1 MESLQYKLN
10 KICRGIWEAS
20 KTQMHLS
27 MRHFDN
33 AIYAFDLMRNDTTAF
48 YGTDGDKIFYNEKY
62 VIQTYEKDKIFINR
76 AYMHMLMHCL
86 FGHLF
91 HRDSRLYDYW
101 NLSCDIVVESI
112 LDDWKKEI
120 IYLPVSSKRTQIYEW
135 LKGKMK
141 VLTAE
146 RVYQVLL
153 STRMTAEEFSGLC
166 GEFEV
171 DDHSFWRED
180 NRQPNQPPMQQRQQ
194 KWEDISKKMEMSME
208 QFADE
213 AGQDGDTMTQT
224 MKIENRKRYRYSDFL
239 RKFSVLREEAVL
251 DLDSFDYTYYIYGL
265 TMYGNMP
272 FIEPQEW
279 KETQKIRD
287 FVVAIDTSMSCSGEL
302 IQKFLEETYSIL
314 TESDHY
320 FSKVNIHI
328 LQCDDQVRDDTWITN
343 LEQMENYMDQF
354 EVKGYGGTDFR
365 PVFEY
370 VEQLRSEKKIQDL
383 KGLIYFTDGN
393 GNFPEKAPDYDVAF
407 VFLQK
412 DGQMAKVPAW
422 AIKLILEEHDM
433 IGNAKIEQAEDK

>member
-1 MESLQYKLN
+1 
-10 KICRGIWEAS
+10 
-20 KTQMHLS
+20 
-27 MRHFDN
+27 
-33 AIYAFDLMRNDTTAF
+33 
-48 YGTDGDKIFYNEKY
+48 
-62 VIQTYEKDKIFINR
+62 
-76 AYMHMLMHCL
+76 
-86 FGHLF
+86 
-91 HRDSRLYDYW
+91 
-101 NLSCDIVVESI
+101 
-112 LDDWKKEI
+112 
-120 IYLPVSSKRTQIYEW
+120 
-135 LKGKMK
+135 
-141 VLTAE
+141 
-146 RVYQVLL
+146 
-153 STRMTAEEFSGLC
+153 
-166 GEFEV
+166 
-171 DDHSFWRED
+171 
-180 NRQPNQPPMQQRQQ
+180 
-194 KWEDISKKMEMSME
+194 
-208 QFADE
+208 
-213 AGQDGDTMTQT
+213 
-224 MKIENRKRYRYSDFL
+224 L

-328 LQCDDQVRDDTWITN
+328 LQCDDQVRDDTWITD

-433 IGNAKIEQAEDK
+433 IGNAKIEQAEDE